1 MLHTVLFHRALG
13 TVRPKD
19 VQLSLFEDV
28 IFVRAP
34 PLALLVPACASRLAA
49 LTPWA
54 RTAVRAQAQCDDAE
68 LERMVETRIAE
79 FCDWVEKH
87 PERRDVTVRRA
98 RVRWRFPSLV
108 VPRAHATLLQALKHA
123 LRRRR

>member
-28 IFVRAP
+28 VFVRAP
-34 PLALLVPACASRLAA
+34 PLARACAGLAPRA

-79 FCDWVEKH
+79 FCDWVDKH
-87 PERRDVTVRRA
+87 PERSDVTVRRV
-98 RVRWRFPSLV
+98 RVRWRLFSLSSCLG
-108 VPRAHATLLQALKHA
+108 RT
-123 LRRRR
+123 RDSWR